1 MRDIVIK
8 ETMYDMD
15 KSRDGKMT
23 LKEYISKHLS
33 LSLSHVT
40 PCFFVLLLGDIWPQF
55 EHEEGTDEPE
65 WVKTE

>member
-1 MRDIVIK
+1 MIWIRT
-8 ETMYDMD
+8 EME
-15 KSRDGKMT
+15 KSHSRN
-23 LKEYISKHLS
+23 ISVSIS

-40 PCFFVLLLGDIWPQF
+40 LCFFVLLLGDIWPQF